1 MIGIVDYEMGSITSV
16 SNALSQIGADFTAGR
31 TRTELAKCDGIIL
44 TGIGAAPAA
53 MTALHDQGLTAF
65 LSSLKTP
72 FLGVCLGM
80 QLLHTYSEEG
90 ETTCLKVL
98 PGTVKRMNH
107 AVCKVPH
114 IGWNQVQILANHPL
128 FEGLKDP
135 AYFYFAHSYAAP
147 VGPATT
153 AAADCGVRFA
163 AAVSK
168 DRYFGVQ
175 FQPEKSGDTGL
186 QFLRNFAKL
195 CKSLPR

>member
-1 MIGIVDYEMGSITSV
+1 MIGIVDYEMGGIASV
-16 SNALSQIGADFTAGR
+16 SNALSQIGADFTVGR
-31 TRTELAKCDGIIL
+31 TRTELSKCDGIIL
-44 TGIGAAPAA
+44 PGIGAAPGA
-53 MTALHDQGLTAF
+53 MTSLHDQGLTTF

-80 QLLHTYSEEG
+80 QLLHTFSEEG
-90 ETTCLKVL
+90 DTTCLKVL

-114 IGWNQVQILANHPL
+114 IGWNEVQVLSNHPL
-128 FEGLKDP
+128 FEGLKNP
-135 AYFYFAHSYAAP
+135 AYFYFSHSYAAP

-153 AAADCGVRFA
+153 AVSDCGVRFA
-163 AAVSK
+163 SAVSK

-175 FQPEKSGDTGL
+175 FHPEKSGDAGL
-186 QFLRNFAKL
+186 QFLKNFAKL

>member
-1 MIGIVDYEMGSITSV
+1 VIGIVDYEMGGIASV
-16 SNALSQIGADFTAGR
+16 SNALSQIGAGSTVGR

-44 TGIGAAPAA
+44 PGIGAAPGA
-53 MTALHDQGLTAF
+53 MTSLHDQGLTTF

-80 QLLHTYSEEG
+80 QLLHTFSEEG
-90 ETTCLKVL
+90 DTTCLKVL

-114 IGWNQVQILANHPL
+114 IGWNEVQVLSNHPL
-128 FEGLKDP
+128 FEGLKNP
-135 AYFYFAHSYAAP
+135 AYFYFSHSYAAP

-153 AAADCGVRFA
+153 AVSDCGVRFA
-163 AAVSK
+163 SAVSK

-175 FQPEKSGDTGL
+175 FHPEKSGDAGL
-186 QFLRNFAKL
+186 QFLKNFAKL